1 MKLFSKKLNINSI
14 FIWMISSIL
23 LNFFIE
29 SIWRGGISYGFDFL
43 INSFLV
49 FLFNAM
55 IIMFSTSI
63 IFLVKRR
70 IFTFTLIS
78 TIWLL
83 LSIANR
89 VVIVFRGSPLTG
101 NDLTLIRSGLLIA
114 DNYLSQSDFL
124 LISFSIFIVILLL
137 VILWV
142 FAPKHKNKISYIKNS
157 LGLVIIML
165 ILFISNSI
173 ALKTNI
179 VSTNFWNI
187 YYSYRDYGFPYAFS
201 TTTLN
206 NGIKKPSNYSK
217 NLVETLTN
225 SYSDNLIALNTFN
238 SSNNTNFDNYYNT
251 NIIMVQLES
260 FFDPTLI
267 NGLVFSEDPIP
278 NFKRLSKEYSS
289 GSLSVSSIGGGTAN
303 TEFEVIT
310 GMNLDFFSPGEYPY
324 NTILRTTAVESA
336 NTLLKEH
343 NYTTHA
349 LHNHQGGF
357 YNRNIVFSNLG
368 FDTYTSVEYM
378 DILGKTPLNWAKDDM
393 LINPIIDCLISS
405 EGADF
410 IYTISVQGHGN
421 YPDYKVYSEPK
432 ITVTGSYDE
441 GTLNSIEYYTAQI
454 NEMDQ
459 FIQALIDSIS
469 ELDEKS
475 IIVFYGDHQPNF
487 NLSES
492 DLSTNNLYST
502 EYFIWD
508 NIGFEK
514 EDLNLETYQ
523 LLSSIFKKIQIENG
537 VINNYHIN
545 HINNEDYLSNLK
557 VLQYDILYGKKYSY
571 DSINLFTSSDLKMGV
586 KDIIINDI
594 IEYQSDIYIYGENFT
609 SFSKVLLN
617 SNIVSTEFIDSST
630 LKISNVD
637 LKSSNSISVAQI
649 GDDNT
654 VLSSTSD
661 YLYKK

>member
-1 MKLFSKKLNINSI
+1 MKQIIKKLNID
-14 FIWMISSIL
+14 SIL
-23 LNFFIE
+23 IWALASLLLTFTIE
-29 SIWRGGISYGFDFL
+29 SIWRGGISSGINFL
-43 INSFLV
+43 TNNFGA
-49 FLFNAM
+49 FLFNF
-55 IIMFSTSI
+55 IIILFSTSI
-63 IFLVKRR
+63 LFLIKRR
-70 IFTFTLIS
+70 IFTFTIIS
-78 TIWLL
+78 LFWII
-83 LSIANR
+83 LSVANKL
-89 VVIVFRGSPLTG
+89 VISFRGSPLTG
-101 NDLTLIRSGLLIA
+101 NDLTLIKSGLSVA
-114 DNYLSQSDFL
+114 DTYLSKSHY
-124 LISFSIFIVILLL
+124 IVILITSIFAICLL
-137 VILWV
+137 VILWI
-142 FAPKHKNKISYIKNS
+142 FAPKHKNKINYPKN
-157 LGLVIIML
+157 LLCLLLMFL
-165 ILFISNSI
+165 ILCGSNAI
-173 ALKTNI
+173 ALKTNTI
-179 VSTNFWNI
+179 STNFWNI

-206 NGIKKPSNYSK
+206 SGIKRPSNYSK
-217 NLVETLTN
+217 ALVKSLTN
-225 SYSDNLIALNTFN
+225 CSSDELLALNTFN
-238 SSNNTNFDNYYNT
+238 SNTSSNLENDYHP
-251 NIIMVQLES
+251 NIIMIQLES

-267 NGLVFSEDPIP
+267 EALTFSEDPIP
-278 NFKRLSKEYSS
+278 NFRRLCKEYSS

-303 TEFEVIT
+303 TEFEIIT

-324 NTILRTTAVESA
+324 NTILRTTAIESA

-393 LINPIIDCLISS
+393 LINPIIDCLNSS

-421 YPDYKVYSEPK
+421 YPDHKVYAEPK
-432 ITVTGSYDE
+432 ITVTGPYDE
-441 GTLNSIEYYTAQI
+441 GTLNSIEYYTTQI

-459 FIQALIDSIS
+459 FVQTLIDSIS
-469 ELDEKS
+469 KLDEQF

-492 DLSTNNLYST
+492 DLSTNDLYST

-508 NIGFEK
+508 NIGLEK

-523 LLSSIFKKIQIENG
+523 LLSSILKKIQIENG

-545 HINNEDYLSNLK
+545 HINDENYLSNLK
-557 VLQYDILYGKKYSY
+557 VLQYDLLYGKKYAY
-571 DSINLFTSSDLKMGV
+571 DSIDLFTSSDLKMGV

-594 IEYQSDIYIYGENFT
+594 TKYQSDIYIYGENFT
-609 SFSKVLLN
+609 NFSRVLLN
-617 SNIVSTEFIDSST
+617 STIVSTEFIDSST
-630 LKISNVD
+630 LKLSNVN
-637 LKSSNSISVAQI
+637 LKSGDSISMAQI

-654 VLSSTSD
+654 VLSSTSS
-661 YLYKK
+661 YLYNK

>member
-1 MKLFSKKLNINSI
+1 MKQIIKKLNIG
-14 FIWMISSIL
+14 SIL
-23 LNFFIE
+23 IWVLASFILIFTIE
-29 SIWRGGISYGFDFL
+29 SIWRGGVSSGINFL
-43 INSFLV
+43 TNNFGA
-49 FLFNAM
+49 FLFNF
-55 IIMFSTSI
+55 IIILFSTSI
-63 IFLVKRR
+63 LFLIKRR

-78 TIWLL
+78 LFWII
-83 LSIANR
+83 LSIANKL
-89 VVIVFRGSPLTG
+89 VISFRGSPLTG
-101 NDLTLIRSGLLIA
+101 NDLTLIKSGLSVA
-114 DNYLSQSDFL
+114 DTYLSKSHY
-124 LISFSIFIVILLL
+124 IVILITSIFAICLL
-137 VILWV
+137 VILWI
-142 FAPKHKNKISYIKNS
+142 FAPKHKNKINYPKN
-157 LGLVIIML
+157 LLCLLLMFL
-165 ILFISNSI
+165 ILCGSNAI
-173 ALKTNI
+173 ALKTNA
-179 VSTNFWNI
+179 VSTNFWNM

-206 NGIKKPSNYSK
+206 SGIKRPSNYSK
-217 NLVETLTN
+217 ALVESLTN
-225 SYSDNLIALNTFN
+225 YSTDELLALNTFN
-238 SSNNTNFDNYYNT
+238 PNNSSNFENDSHP
-251 NIIMVQLES
+251 NIIMIQLES

-267 NGLVFSEDPIP
+267 EDLRFSEDPIP
-278 NFKRLSKEYSS
+278 NFRRLCKEYSS

-303 TEFEVIT
+303 TEFEIIT

-324 NTILRTTAVESA
+324 NTILRTTAIESA

-368 FDTYTSVEYM
+368 FDSYTSVEYM

-393 LINPIIDCLISS
+393 LINPIIDCLNSS
-405 EGADF
+405 EGTDF

-421 YPDYKVYSEPK
+421 YPGYKVYAEPK
-432 ITVTGSYDE
+432 ITVTGPYDE
-441 GTLNSIEYYTAQI
+441 GTLNSIEYYTTQI

-459 FIQALIDSIS
+459 FVQALIDSIS
-469 ELDEKS
+469 QLDEQF

-492 DLSTNNLYST
+492 DLSTNDLYST

-523 LLSSIFKKIQIENG
+523 LLSSILKKIQIENG

-545 HINNEDYLSNLK
+545 HINDEDYLSNLK
-557 VLQYDILYGKKYSY
+557 VLQYDLLYGKKYAY

-594 IEYQSDIYIYGENFT
+594 TEYQSDIYIYGENFT
-609 SFSKVLLN
+609 NFSRVLVN

-630 LKISNVD
+630 LKLSNVN
-637 LKSSNSISVAQI
+637 LKFGDSISVAQI

-654 VLSSTSD
+654 VLSSTSG